1 MSGTDLIQQL
11 EAEYDQNTGFIGRL
25 RYGTFDELGLTRVL
39 AVLRQFEPTGNSLDR
54 RLVALL
60 WWMPWIIEW
69 QFQRLTRESRA
80 KEAAVVSRASEAI
93 FKECERILGV
103 P

>member
-1 MSGTDLIQQL
+1 MSDAELIQQL

-25 RYGTFDELGLTRVL
+25 RFGTFDDPGLTRVL
-39 AVLRQFEPTGNSLDR
+39 DLLRKFEPTGSALDR

-69 QFQRLTRESRA
+69 QSQRLARESRTA
-80 KEAAVVSRASEAI
+80 EAATIHRALEAI
-93 FKECERILGV
+93 FKECERILGI